1 MPLIQVLTGPQKTVS
16 SFEPRMTQPI
26 LKVSSVSP
34 LVETLEQLRRSSER
48 FRPIRIE
55 VQGGVVRLWGNAAR
69 GEDVFTF
76 AQRISHLPGVERVIV
91 ERSR

>member
-1 MPLIQVLTGPQKTVS
+1 
-16 SFEPRMTQPI
+16 MTQPI

-55 VQGGVVRLWGNAAR
+55 VQGGAVRLWGNAAR
-69 GEDVFTF
+69 GEDVFNF
-76 AQRISHLPGVERVIV
+76 AQHISHLPGVERVIV

>member
-1 MPLIQVLTGPQKTVS
+1 
-16 SFEPRMTQPI
+16 MTQPI

-48 FRPIRIE
+48 FRPIRVE
-55 VQGGVVRLWGNAAR
+55 VQGRVVRLWGNAAR

>member
-1 MPLIQVLTGPQKTVS
+1 
-16 SFEPRMTQPI
+16 MTQPV
-26 LKVSSVSP
+26 LKVFSVPP
-34 LVETLEQLRRSSER
+34 LVEALEQLRRSSER

>member
-1 MPLIQVLTGPQKTVS
+1 
-16 SFEPRMTQPI
+16 MTQPV
-26 LKVSSVSP
+26 LKVSSIPP
-34 LVETLEQLRRSSER
+34 LLETLEQLRRSSER

-55 VQGGVVRLWGNAAR
+55 VQGRVVRLWGNVAR
-69 GEDVFTF
+69 GEDVFNF